1 MMKSLKQLFAA
12 AAIAAALTGSAF
24 AGSDAIRAAGRT
36 ALEQS
41 ADAVVTLRIVHQV
54 SFAFGGQGGEEREN
68 QSEALGTVISPD
80 GLIVASLYEVDP
92 GEAFGRQMARRMGP
106 DSKFE
111 TKIKEI
117 TVIMGD
123 NSEAPAVVVLR
134 ESDSGLAFL
143 RLKEKPADA
152 LKHVT
157 FDKDSDA
164 AILDEVVAISRM
176 GEGGK
181 RQSTAMTGEVQGI
194 IQRPRKFFVPSSG
207 IAEAGVGT
215 PVFTAAGKA
224 LGLVLGEVRF
234 GSDEDRPDEMMVIRP
249 ASEIIEYAAQA
260 PAEAVEAAPAPAEEA
275 PAAEG
280 DTPAGS

>member
-1 MMKSLKQLFAA
+1 MLKSLKHLLAA

-24 AGSDAIRAAGRT
+24 AGSEAIRSVGRT
-36 ALEQS
+36 VLEQS

-54 SFAFGGQGGEEREN
+54 NFAFGGQGGEEREN

-106 DSKFE
+106 NSKFE
-111 TKIKEI
+111 TKVKEV

-143 RLKEKPADA
+143 RLKEKPAAA
-152 LKHVT
+152 LKHIT

-164 AILDEVVAISRM
+164 AILDEVVALSRM

-181 RQSTAMTGEVQGI
+181 RQSTAMTGEIQGI

-207 IAEAGVGT
+207 IADAGVGT
-215 PVFTAAGKA
+215 PVFNKDGKA
-224 LGLVLGEVRF
+224 LGLVLSEVRF
-234 GSDEDRPDEMMVIRP
+234 GSNENRPDEMTVIRP

-260 PAEAVEAAPAPAEEA
+260 PAEAIEAP

-280 DTPAGS
+280 DAPAGS